1 MLVKHH
7 GGDDVSIENVNV
19 WELTCVFESGRAQA
33 RTPDRRSSAIFWFK
47 RWAKTTVKGMHS
59 SVSSV
64 AYPNIKPCEESK
76 SEIWE
81 LCWHW
86 SLVNDKTILSHFM
99 PPKPTIS
106 DNFKLLLN
114 MQHSTMQSSVM
125 GNLQVICYCPASF
138 IRFPI
143 NIKLAQL
150 CLIVSFFGFFWTM
163 KILQVT
169 KVIWS
174 YTVGI
179 TLGCFT
185 WKIQMLIKEVKS
197 RECLNVTSHLR
208 EGSHRDKGGS
218 LRLSFKKV
226 WKCQERDVIFKYC
239 PLEPP

>member
-150 CLIVSFFGFFWTM
+150 CLIVSFFGFIWTM
-163 KILQVT
+163 KFYKSQRSFGATLWESHSVASHE
-169 KVIWS
+169 KFKCWS
-174 YTVGI
+174 RKWN
-179 TLGCFT
+179 LGNV
-185 WKIQMLIKEVKS
+185 WMLRHI
-197 RECLNVTSHLR
+197 
-208 EGSHRDKGGS
+208 
-218 LRLSFKKV
+218 
-226 WKCQERDVIFKYC
+226 
-239 PLEPP
+239 